1 MSLKRMVRTYPKE
14 AETLNFI
21 AKAPGE
27 YVLAGRLAVCGFW
40 DMRPAF
46 STHLSVH

>member
-1 MSLKRMVRTYPKE
+1 MVRTCPKE
-14 AETLNFI
+14 AETLDFRVSLT
-21 AKAPGE
+21 KAPSE

-40 DMRPAF
+40 DMRPAL

>member
-1 MSLKRMVRTYPKE
+1 MAQKGHAQRHFLDGHPD
-14 AETLNFI
+14 AN
-21 AKAPGE
+21 APGE
-27 YVLAGRLAVCGFW
+27 QLMLAGRLAVCGFW